1 MMNQVAAN
9 LRSSGGHPFVIPLG
23 ASTPL
28 GAMAVAR
35 GVGELVAQGVSPDVI
50 VHASSSGGTQAGLI
64 AGCALYSPK
73 TRVIGISADDP
84 ASSIRDVVLRLVAG
98 IEASLG
104 LAAGSLG
111 GGARCEVDDTFVG
124 AGYGQ
129 PSDESIVAQQM
140 TARFEAI
147 VTDHWY
153 TAKAM
158 AGLMNRAHRGEFD
171 SASEVLFWHTG
182 GQPSAIV

>member
-1 MMNQVAAN
+1 MHSTASRPVDAPAAA
-9 LRSSGGHPFVIPLG
+9 PFAVRPLTPALG
-23 ASTPL
+23 AEISGL
-28 GAMAVAR
+28 D
-35 GVGELVAQGVSPDVI
+35 LAQGVSPDFI
-50 VHASSSGGTQAGLI
+50 IHATSSGGTQAGLI
-64 AGCALYSPK
+64 AGCAIYSPK

-84 ASSIRDVVLRLVAG
+84 AGSIRDVVLRLVAG
-98 IEASLG
+98 VESGLG

-111 GGARCEVDDTFVG
+111 GGGRCEVDDTFVG

-140 TARFEAI
+140 AARFEALL
-147 VTDHWY
+147 TDHWY

-182 GQPSAIV
+182 GQPGAIV